1 MPRRMQVEFS
11 AVVQR
16 HTDASETEM
25 GAAQLWGTGFQATY
39 LRAPWPHPP
48 WCATPTGWTKTAR
61 ALSWT

>member
-1 MPRRMQVEFS
+1 MQVEFS

-25 GAAQLWGTGFQATY
+25 GAAQLWELFQATY
-39 LRAPWPHPP
+39 LRAPPHPP
-48 WCATPTGWTKTAR
+48 WCATATGWTKTAR